1 MSLGMRLRFCAFFCV
16 FLMLTACGDDS
27 STSSN
32 DDDSSLS
39 SWSSKGMIGSS
50 SRAKSSS
57 SSAKSLS
64 SSQIGCKTETEDNCE
79 YGELVDDRDGQTYK
93 TVKIGDQVWMAENLN
108 YEVDSSFCYNDS
120 AEYCEK
126 YGRLYRWA
134 AAIGRSERECGY
146 RNTCYSPS
154 GLSVCPSGWHLP
166 SMKEWGTLFNAVGG
180 SSTAGKM
187 LKSTSGWNDGGNGT
201 DAFGFSAFPAG
212 RRIDNGYFENEGG
225 NAYFWS
231 STDYYSLEAYLTYL
245 YYNDGAYQY
254 GNAKYCGYSVR
265 CIKN

>member
-1 MSLGMRLRFCAFFCV
+1 
-16 FLMLTACGDDS
+16 
-27 STSSN
+27 
-32 DDDSSLS
+32 
-39 SWSSKGMIGSS
+39 
-50 SRAKSSS
+50 
-57 SSAKSLS
+57 
-64 SSQIGCKTETEDNCE
+64 
-79 YGELVDDRDGQTYK
+79 
-93 TVKIGDQVWMAENLN
+93 MAENLN

-254 GNAKYCGYSVR
+254 SNAKYCGYSVR
-265 CIKN
+265 CLKN

>member
-16 FLMLTACGDDS
+16 FLMLAACGDDS
-27 STSSN
+27 STSLN
-32 DDDSSLS
+32 DDDSSLT

-57 SSAKSLS
+57 SSAKSWS

-265 CIKN
+265 CLKN